1 MDFKIVR
8 ATCYSLNLADHQR
21 QAFKRD
27 VPDFFETLLG
37 GSFRSFVS
45 VSSGRSGSAADEQ
58 NAAMIA
64 GISIILNPQTPHAAD
79 MKEILRLFMEQHPL
93 NPKADDFTQQ
103 EATIVS
109 FTKSSMADWADSAD
123 CYTAPSRCRS
133 RVSPPTCQTASNQH
147 FCRTKSTYLVPS

>member
-1 MDFKIVR
+1 MSQICTRLVLSF
-8 ATCYSLNLADHQR
+8 QR

-45 VSSGRSGSAADEQ
+45 HTCRLSFMLTLQ

-64 GISIILNPQTPHAAD
+64 GISLIINPGTPHVAD
-79 MKEILRLFMEQHPL
+79 MKEILRLFMAQHPHD
-93 NPKADDFTQQ
+93 PKADDFTQQ

-109 FTKSSMADWADSAD
+109 ERYCF
-123 CYTAPSRCRS
+123 RC
-133 RVSPPTCQTASNQH
+133 
-147 FCRTKSTYLVPS
+147 